1 LALWNGG
8 LYRSVIPMLE
18 QALRKLPVPVVQPLP
33 QPGPGPL
40 KARGRARPDI
50 REIEP
55 GAAKPFVKWVG
66 GKRQLIHELEPRIPT
81 RFNTYHEPFVGGGA
95 LFFHMLPER
104 AILADTNERLVRT
117 YLGIRDDV
125 ENVIDLLMSYP
136 HDKDFFM
143 RLRGIDID
151 SKTNTEVAAWFIY
164 LNRTGFNGLYRVNR
178 SNVYNVPF
186 GDYDNPMIC
195 DAENLR
201 RCAIAL
207 RHTEILHTSFETV
220 LDRTNP
226 GDFVYFDPPYVPLS
240 ASSSFTSY
248 TKNGFGMREQE
259 KLRDVAR
266 ELKAKGVRVLLSNS
280 SAPEVYSLYGSDAFE
295 LAAVGATRAINCK
308 ATGRGKV
315 QELIIR

>member
-1 LALWNGG
+1 
-8 LYRSVIPMLE
+8 MLE
-18 QALRKLPVPVVQPLP
+18 QALRKLPVPVVQPQPL
-33 QPGPGPL
+33 PGPGPL
-40 KARGRARPDI
+40 KARGRPRPDI

-55 GAAKPFVKWVG
+55 GAARPFVKWVG
-66 GKRQLIHELEPRIPT
+66 GKRQLMHELEPRIPT

-95 LFFHMLPER
+95 LFFHLMPER
-104 AILADTNERLVRT
+104 SILSDTNERLVRT

-125 ENVIDLLMSYP
+125 ENVIELLSSYP

-178 SNVYNVPF
+178 NNVYNVPF
-186 GDYDNPMIC
+186 GDYDKPTIC
-195 DAENLR
+195 DADNLR
-201 RCAIAL
+201 KCALAL
-207 RHTEILHTSFETV
+207 RHAEIHHASFEAV
-220 LDRTNP
+220 LDRALP

-240 ASSSFTSY
+240 ASSNFTSY
-248 TKNGFGMREQE
+248 TKAGFGMREQE

-266 ELKAKGVRVLLSNS
+266 ELKARGVRVLLSNS
-280 SAPEVYSLYGSDAFE
+280 SAPEVYSLYGSHGFE
-295 LAAVGATRAINCK
+295 LAAVGATRAVNCK
-308 ATGRGKV
+308 AAGRGKV